1 MKHSNGIPLCNLE
14 LNKKAKV
21 IDLKCS
27 ENELRR
33 FLDLGI
39 VKDTILTPI
48 FKSPFGTPT
57 AYEVRKTV
65 LALRKETAEKII
77 VSEAE

>member
-1 MKHSNGIPLCNLE
+1 MKSSIPLSKLE

-21 IDLKCS
+21 LDIKCD
-27 ENELRR
+27 EADKRR

-39 VKDTILTPI
+39 VKDTVLTPI

-57 AYEVRKTV
+57 AYEIRKTV
-65 LALRKETAEKII
+65 IAIRKENANKIEVVEI
-77 VSEAE
+77 